1 MNWGRVL
8 SETLLGVV
16 VLVADVAYMAFDVP
30 LDGLIDVREAV
41 LSLAGLAAGCAVV
54 AKAWGRVLW
63 RLVVVLAKDVLVF
76 LEVAGGRT
84 VRLFGRKTGKRRKDT
99 GSRPRRHG
107 KDDGRHTI
115 NLPAHVVDLLKRK
128 LERTLERL
136 RLREG

>member
-41 LSLAGLAAGCAVV
+41 LSLAGLAAGCAVI
-54 AKAWGRVLW
+54 AKAWGSVLW

-76 LEVAGGRT
+76 LEVAGGRI
-84 VRLFGRKTGKRRKDT
+84 VRLFGRKAGKRRKDAE
-99 GSRPRRHG
+99 SRPRRRG
-107 KDDGRHTI
+107 KHDGKHVI

>member
-16 VLVADVAYMAFDVP
+16 VLVADVVYMALDVP

-41 LSLAGLAAGCAVV
+41 LSLAGLAAGCVVV
-54 AKAWGRVLW
+54 AKAWGSVLW
-63 RLVVVLAKDVLVF
+63 RLVVVLSKDVLVF
-76 LEVAGGRT
+76 LEVAGGRI
-84 VRLFGRKTGKRRKDT
+84 VRLFGRKAGKRRKDA
-99 GSRPRRHG
+99 GSRPRRRG
-107 KDDGRHTI
+107 KYDGKHVI

-128 LERTLERL
+128 LERTLERF